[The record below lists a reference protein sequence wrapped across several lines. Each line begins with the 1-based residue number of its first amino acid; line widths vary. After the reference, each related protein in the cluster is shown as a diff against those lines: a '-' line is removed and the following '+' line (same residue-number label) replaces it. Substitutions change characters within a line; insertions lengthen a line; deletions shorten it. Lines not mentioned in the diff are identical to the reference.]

1 MSNEQTLT
9 ICSRFV
15 WANVQITEQ
24 MFANHS
30 FIHSYSSENSQAWL
44 TQIIHIREYYSI
56 SEAKTFVTLMC
67 FECCRPRNF
76 LSQND
81 DYDYSSRSLLM
92 YVVVTYDDGDDVFLH
107 NQQH

>member
-1 MSNEQTLT
+1 
-9 ICSRFV
+9 
-15 WANVQITEQ
+15 
-24 MFANHS
+24 
-30 FIHSYSSENSQAWL
+30 
-44 TQIIHIREYYSI
+44 
-56 SEAKTFVTLMC
+56 MC